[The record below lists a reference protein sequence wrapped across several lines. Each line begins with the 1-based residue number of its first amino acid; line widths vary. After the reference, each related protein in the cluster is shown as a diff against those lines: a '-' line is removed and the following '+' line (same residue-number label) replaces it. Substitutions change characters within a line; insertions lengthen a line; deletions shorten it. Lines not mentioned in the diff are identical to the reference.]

1 MWSNLKPYKI
11 MKNPQILD
19 VYSDYLLASFSFVT
33 ATGLAQLLDNG
44 YSHDQ
49 ISRFLAQGKFDQKD
63 YWKVVKKLIRKV
75 ESSMGIIAIDD
86 TIEEKPHST
95 ENEIISWHW
104 DHSKN
109 CFVKGINI
117 LNFLYHNSTIGED
130 GVSLPVAFEVIH
142 KTEEYYNKKTK
153 KVKRRSPVSKNQMVL
168 DRLRTLTE
176 LNKVEYR
183 YVTWDTWFSSKEN
196 FMFVHH
202 NLKKYFVSAMK
213 SNRYVAL
220 SKEDKRQGKF
230 HVLEELEF
238 LPNQVMQVWLKG
250 LDFPVSLVKQVFKN
264 QDGSTGELYLV
275 TNDLNLSQDDI
286 SAIYE
291 KRWNVETFH
300 KSLKNNAG
308 LAKSPTKYEVTQ
320 SNHIFASM
328 IAFCKLEMLKLKENA
343 NHFALKSR
351 LYLKAIQASFKE
363 LQLMKQCNA
372 PVIQI
377 DAAAK

>member
-1 MWSNLKPYKI
+1 

-19 VYSDYLLASFSFVT
+19 IYSDYLLASFSLVT
-33 ATGLAQLLDNG
+33 ATGLARLLDNG

-63 YWKVVKKLIRKV
+63 YWKMVKKLIRKV

-109 CFVKGINI
+109 RSIKGINI
-117 LNFLYHNSTIGED
+117 LNFLYHNPSIGES

-142 KTEEYYNKKTK
+142 KTEEYYDEKTK
-153 KVKRRSPVSKNQMVL
+153 KLKRRSPISKNQMVL

-176 LNKVEYR
+176 LNKVQYR
-183 YVTWDTWFSSKEN
+183 YVTWDTWFSAKNN

-202 NLKKYFVSAMK
+202 DLKKYFVAALK
-213 SNRYVAL
+213 SNRHVAL
-220 SKEDKRQGKF
+220 SEQDKRQGKF
-230 HVLEELEF
+230 YALRELEF
-238 LPNQVMQVWLKG
+238 LPNQRMQVWLKG
-250 LDFPVSLVKQVFKN
+250 LDFPVHLIKRVFTN
-264 QDGSTGELYLV
+264 QDGSKGELYLV
-275 TNDLNLSQDDI
+275 TNDLNLTLDDI

-291 KRWNVETFH
+291 KRWNVEVFH
-300 KSLKNNAG
+300 KSLKNNAK
-308 LAKSPTKYEVTQ
+308 LDKSPTKYEVTQ

-328 IAFCKLEMLKLKENA
+328 IAICKLEMLKLKENA

-363 LQLMKQCNA
+363 LQRMKQYNA
-372 PVIQI
+372 NIIQI
-377 DAAAK
+377 AAAKD